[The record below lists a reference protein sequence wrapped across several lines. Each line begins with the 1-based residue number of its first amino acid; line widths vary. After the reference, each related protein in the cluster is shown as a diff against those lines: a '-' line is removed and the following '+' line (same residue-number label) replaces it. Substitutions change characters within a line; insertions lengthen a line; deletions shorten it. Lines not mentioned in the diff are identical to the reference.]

1 MAYIE
6 NRFSFRLD
14 KEFHKDLKRKA
25 LEEDVNLAGVIR
37 ALLLMWLRGEI
48 PTPEP
53 EPLRSEDQDDQLL
66 R

>member
-1 MAYIE
+1 MNNLQIKIILAIAQI
-6 NRFSFRLD
+6 
-14 KEFHKDLKRKA
+14 KDA
-25 LEEDVNLAGVIR
+25 FLEEDVDLAGVIR

-53 EPLRSEDQDDQLL
+53 EPLRSEDRDDQLF